1 MSQGRTAARE
11 EDTVSEIGGDAFATP
26 ETLRAFQSTAG
37 GGVAGSGSGNG
48 PSGGPTMGRPLE
60 RAAPDVGR
68 GWGRGPVPVDRRK
81 FRYDVLR
88 ARATP
93 ALEFSASKADRMD
106 ALDAGD
112 MLHGLHHM
120 FGIDVAEEA
129 RISAFD
135 KALFLEHTING
146 ASLMQ
151 PGRGS
156 LKAADMVFDVQ
167 PIKTKLGVH
176 QRRFFRAFADE
187 IAEVN
192 KEVLAAYDPYDP
204 VAAERATQ
212 VIQVAVERG
221 LQKFPHLAHDSSE
234 ACTLS
239 NDERM
244 AVLASKR
251 LVIPNSL
258 NNADKLPDRVPQT
271 GGIAEAQ
278 QGGAGGV

>member
-1 MSQGRTAARE
+1 M
-11 EDTVSEIGGDAFATP
+11 SEIGGDAFATP
-26 ETLRAFQSTAG
+26 ETLRAFQQTTA

-48 PSGGPTMGRPLE
+48 PAGGPAAGRPLE

-106 ALDAGD
+106 AQEAGD
-112 MLHGLHHM
+112 MLHALHQM
-120 FGIDVAEEA
+120 FGIQAAEEA
-129 RISAFD
+129 RIAAFD
-135 KALFLEHTING
+135 KALFFEHSING

-156 LKAADMVFDVQ
+156 LKVAGVIFDIAPVKQ
-167 PIKTKLGVH
+167 KLGVE
-176 QRRFFRAFADE
+176 QRRFFRAYADE
-187 IAEVN
+187 IVEVN
-192 KEVLAAYDPYDP
+192 REVLAVYDPYDP
-204 VAAERATQ
+204 VAAERSSQ
-212 VIQVAVERG
+212 LIQVAVERG
-221 LQKFPHLAHDSSE
+221 LQKFPYLAHDSSD
-234 ACTLS
+234 ACTLTT
-239 NDERM
+239 DERM

-258 NNADKLPDRVPQT
+258 NNADRLPDRVPQVGDT
-271 GGIAEAQ
+271 GEPRRNA
-278 QGGAGGV
+278 AGGTNTP